1 VTPEQ
6 KSALLTTAAPDR
18 SAHQFGTPAAV
29 RQRAGEVMTA
39 VPFPAKRNSGAALNW
54 EHQGPLTEAEVQ
66 RLVQVNA
73 MCDWL
78 RQAVEEFEA
87 GALSPTARRVVSDIP
102 RWSMLRGLPFKR
114 GAGGGGDGNGGR
126 GRYPAHE
133 GAEVLRAPQEGVAVR
148 VGDGDGLA
156 ACKSPLAIRR
166 GSDPPPPAFR
176 DTVAGIS
183 SGSLTRIEPHEH
195 QQLHDHA
202 VSARRQ
208 PVALALHRA

>member
-102 RWSMLRGLPFKR
+102 RWSMLRGLPFS
-114 GAGGGGDGNGGR
+114 GELAAAATAMEAGDAT
-126 GRYPAHE
+126 PLMK
-133 GAEVLRAPQEGVAVR
+133 VLRFCERPKKESR
-148 VGDGDGLA
+148 
-156 ACKSPLAIRR
+156 
-166 GSDPPPPAFR
+166 
-176 DTVAGIS
+176 
-183 SGSLTRIEPHEH
+183 
-195 QQLHDHA
+195 
-202 VSARRQ
+202 SAWEMETG
-208 PVALALHRA
+208 